1 MTGKRRRQ
9 AAIREIL
16 LNSYGST
23 QEQIKDDL
31 EKLGI
36 FTSQS
41 TLSRDLHEMGAVKV
55 PVEGKGAIYRLGSA
69 FSLDEIGNALKAF
82 VIGYESVGNFLVIR
96 TAPGN
101 AQGFCVIL
109 DRQRWPE
116 IVGTVAGDDTI
127 LVIART
133 ARDIAHVE
141 NNLKQSTGKGVS

>member
-9 AAIREIL
+9 TAIREIL
-16 LNSYGST
+16 LNSFGST
-23 QEQIKDDL
+23 HEQIGADL

-36 FTSQS
+36 IASQS
-41 TLSRDLHEMGAVKV
+41 TLSRDLREMGAVKV
-55 PVEGKGAIYRLGSA
+55 PVEGKGAMYRLGGS
-69 FSLDEIGNALKAF
+69 FSLDEIGNAIKTF

-133 ARDIAHVE
+133 ARDIALVE
-141 NNLKQSTGKGVS
+141 NNLKQSIGKGVS